1 MFRLGESMWPLKHEL
16 TEQNL
21 GQNLTK
27 DTISKLANGNAL
39 AEL

>member
-1 MFRLGESMWPLKHEL
+1 MWPLKHTF

-27 DTISKLANGNAL
+27 DNISKLADGNAL
-39 AEL
+39 EEL